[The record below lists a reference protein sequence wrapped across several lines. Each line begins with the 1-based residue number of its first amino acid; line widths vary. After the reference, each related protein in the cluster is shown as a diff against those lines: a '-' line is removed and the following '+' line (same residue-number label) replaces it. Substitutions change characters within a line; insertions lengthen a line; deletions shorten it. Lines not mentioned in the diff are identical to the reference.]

1 MVKPIELKGIVRSTS
16 PQNNADG
23 NCEEIIN
30 MRLDSGSW
38 RTVGKKATILDNVD
52 YERVYL
58 HKYGTFE
65 NFIGV
70 KGGKAIW
77 FASRED
83 GKIVNKNQVICD
95 AGGEVSFNQLN
106 NILLVRSGENI
117 AKAIFR
123 ENKYAVSS
131 TKLPDAPVLDVRVWT
146 KKRESLVKTELS
158 YTVASKLEKDN
169 FQEAIANLINQC
181 VEENSGFYEGRV
193 FITATYELF
202 DGSETKPTPPLLVE
216 LGSYNKDAIKREN
229 LSWSAGNHQLPV
241 HSGTFW
247 AEMPMGQLS
256 VKVNNV
262 LGEEFKD
269 TVSKINVYATPVYS
283 FYSDKGGLNALGVGT
298 DGLPNPML
306 SEKNITPEDI
316 EKALFFRVLRIDI
329 NDKKHDYTSVKLD
342 DSLPTNKTLRVD
354 ASGWQNTVGNMF
366 VYNNRLHLY
375 NIRQRFME
383 DINLSSCLEQR
394 YQTIE
399 TGIHGDKPPVYNY
412 DFTQT
417 RTLKAVFYLKME
429 QADARIV
436 DDFRVELQSRTFDP
450 QTGRWNNKVRL
461 PRFMAFPD
469 SRAYKVDL
477 YDENSLA
484 ISIELEPSDT
494 YNYSFKL
501 FGTTMVSNNRPT
513 TKIGPFVTEIEDNII
528 EYTDAPAAILPDFN
542 SSPAM
547 DDNMNL
553 VVSEAMNP
561 YYFPVEHSYLMPGEI
576 INLSV
581 NTEQISTSQVG
592 QYPLYVFTTEGI
604 YALQVGDGKVLYS
617 HVIPIS
623 AEVAV
628 KGSDVLQTKYGIV
641 FVTKKGLKLIAGSSV
656 TDFSEPV
663 NGHVE
668 TQLRESEKFV
678 LINSHQKT
686 FNARPYLST
695 VSFAEYIRA
704 AEMGYDITEDE
715 IIISNP
721 SYKYSYV
728 FSLKTKTW
736 HKITETFQSINRN
749 LGLQAYTQVTTAAT
763 ATLRVKSTVAPDGI
777 ERYSK
782 VIAFPEMTLPF
793 GTATVYIEYAG
804 LSLPVLTHDVPPEG
818 VPLLELIKKIE
829 LPKPLGVF
837 VERENKIYS
846 SILTGIRVRMDEPE
860 DLYFPSVA
868 GVYDV
873 PYEAVGVGERFSIT
887 LAGREYS
894 KVTEKTDTTESIVK
908 LIADWVREQGFSVET
923 KNDTLTITALT
934 PGVEGNKIKFT
945 STPSAHVELNVTG
958 FSGGAESTPK
968 LRVCDIQEETD
979 GVVLA
984 YFQTR
989 PVSLDFFGFKKLT
1002 HAAVRGEFKPGGDN
1016 QCYFFVFGSNDFTD
1030 WSIVMEGSTF
1040 KERPNVCMSRAAR
1053 SYRYFIFFS
1062 GGEVLTRKH
1071 VFAFAEIE
1079 GETVL
1084 DERLR

>member
-1 MVKPIELKGIVRSTS
+1 MVKPIELKGIIRSTS

-38 RTVGKKATILDNVD
+38 RTVGKKAMILDNVD
-52 YERVYL
+52 YAQVYA
-58 HKYGTFE
+58 HKYGAFE

-70 KGGKAIW
+70 KGGEAVW
-77 FASRED
+77 FAARKD
-83 GKIVNKNQVICD
+83 GKVVSKNQVVCP
-95 AGGEVSFNQLN
+95 VSGKVAFSHLN
-106 NILLVRSGENI
+106 NILLVRDDNDI
-117 AKAIFR
+117 TKAVFTEGVYGVTIL
-123 ENKYAVSS
+123 E
-131 TKLPDAPVLDVRVWT
+131 LPDIPDLSIKLEGQQPPDNDFTRLDVYTDKPDKMKEAKELIRGLMNKEKAVDPAY
-146 KKRESLVKTELS
+146 TEG
-158 YTVASKLEKDN
+158 Y
-169 FQEAIANLINQC
+169 
-181 VEENSGFYEGRV
+181 V
-193 FITATYELF
+193 FICTTYQLF
-202 DGSETKPTPPLLVE
+202 DGSETKPSPPIVVEVGEYLPGLV
-216 LGSYNKDAIKREN
+216 GSEQMPERYPNHIAADIRIKDMKLQKLQLRVEN
-229 LSWSAGNHQLPV
+229 GV
-241 HSGTFW
+241 D
-247 AEMPMGQLS
+247 E
-256 VKVNNV
+256 KY
-262 LGEEFKD
+262 KD
-269 TVSKINVYATPVYS
+269 MITKINVYISPAYS
-283 FYSDKGGLNALGVGT
+283 FYDMDEIYPEKIAQEDFAAYYPVVKQKKLKDRDVEKILLYKAFDVEAV
-298 DGLPNPML
+298 NPAT
-306 SEKNITPEDI
+306 E
-316 EKALFFRVLRIDI
+316 LRTI
-329 NDKKHDYTSVKLD
+329 KFD
-342 DSLPTNKTLRVD
+342 DNLTTGNTMPVD
-354 ASGWQNTVGNMF
+354 ASGWINKRGDMF

-375 NIRQRFME
+375 NIRQSFIESPELGNSWLARPSYELAYEKRKMVAFVYLKIAGE
-383 DINLSSCLEQR
+383 TLVLRYDCVCSLE
-394 YQTIE
+394 
-399 TGIHGDKPPVYNY
+399 NA
-412 DFTQT
+412 F
-417 RTLKAVFYLKME
+417 TLKF
-429 QADARIV
+429 
-436 DDFRVELQSRTFDP
+436 P
-450 QTGRWNNKVRL
+450 KVIT
-461 PRFMAFPD
+461 FPD
-469 SRAYKVDL
+469 SRAYRIVF
-477 YDENSLA
+477 YDRYNSCTPFSVNL
-484 ISIELEPSDT
+484 LPSAT
-494 YNYSFKL
+494 YNFAFRTLEETSVNVPVDDSK
-501 FGTTMVSNNRPT
+501 
-513 TKIGPFVTEIEDNII
+513 
-528 EYTDAPAAILPDFN
+528 PAKF
-542 SSPAM
+542 PAEVNGA

-782 VIAFPEMTLPF
+782 VIAFPEMTLPL
-793 GTATVYIEYAG
+793 GTVTVYIEYAG